1 MEDKV
6 DNKRKAIVAPKDDN
20 GHNQDLPAPSRKVKV
35 LIVDNDPRTL
45 RIHEILLKSL
55 GVETRTV
62 KDGREAIN
70 MTAWNDYSLPAY
82 DLILIGRQLPL
93 INGIEVRIERFI
105 LHSSCFC
112 NIAFACMHVTYIH
125 ACMKSC
131 VLFIKVTK
139 RLRAIGYPS
148 RIVGVTRSLT
158 EAERKE
164 FLSAGVDDIVDYEKP
179 MSIETVKM
187 LLAATPRPRVWR
199 EKVIYD
205 DDVNG
210 NSSGSTSGSTEV
222 SRKD

>member
-6 DNKRKAIVAPKDDN
+6 DNKCKAIVAPKDDN

-45 RIHEILLKSL
+45 RIHENLLKSL

-70 MTAWNDYSLPAY
+70 TTAWNDYSLPAY

-112 NIAFACMHVTYIH
+112 NIAFACMH

-158 EAERKE
+158 EAEREE

-187 LLAATPRPRVWR
+187 LLAATPCPRVWR

-205 DDVNG
+205 DDDNG
-210 NSSGSTSGSTEV
+210 NSSGSTSGSRKV

>member
-6 DNKRKAIVAPKDDN
+6 DNKCKAIVAPKDDN

-45 RIHEILLKSL
+45 RIHENLLKSL

-70 MTAWNDYSLPAY
+70 TTAWNDYSLPAY

-93 INGIEVRIERFI
+93 INGIEV
-105 LHSSCFC
+105 
-112 NIAFACMHVTYIH
+112 
-125 ACMKSC
+125 
-131 VLFIKVTK
+131 TK

-158 EAERKE
+158 EAEREE

-210 NSSGSTSGSTEV
+210 NSSGSTSGSRKV
-222 SRKD
+222 SRKE